1 MIHQIS
7 WDVNSL
13 VRAEVLLSNS
23 ETTTHIEFTV
33 STTRVFFLQIFSD
46 SVGYGFVIRGIGPTY
61 VQTVDPEGPAA
72 DAGLKVV
79 IHFYPPIPVMV
90 K

>member
-23 ETTTHIEFTV
+23 ETTTHIE

>member
-1 MIHQIS
+1 MYMY
-7 WDVNSL
+7 
-13 VRAEVLLSNS
+13 
-23 ETTTHIEFTV
+23 
-33 STTRVFFLQIFSD
+33 FLQIFSD

-79 IHFYPPIPVMV
+79 ILASDFSRS
-90 K
+90 

>member
-1 MIHQIS
+1 MSDSEIT
-7 WDVNSL
+7 VN
-13 VRAEVLLSNS
+13 
-23 ETTTHIEFTV
+23 HIESHYPLYV
-33 STTRVFFLQIFSD
+33 YFLQIFSD

-79 IHFYPPIPVMV
+79 ILASDSSRS
-90 K
+90 

>member
-1 MIHQIS
+1 MWIRRQELRYPIQKYGKPY
-7 WDVNSL
+7 
-13 VRAEVLLSNS
+13 R
-23 ETTTHIEFTV
+23 ITV
-33 STTRVFFLQIFSD
+33 SIYMYFLQIFSD

-79 IHFYPPIPVMV
+79 ILASDSSRS
-90 K
+90 